1 MVKTDSLILI
11 YLNNTNLLEL
21 PNMSI
26 VRFNKTY
33 KVCATCAYWQGKRQ
47 AENGGIV
54 FNNRDSGICG
64 GVSFKDWSMGATSTC
79 IQWQHQDE
87 SGKKDSVDT
96 QSVNK
101 MTPAPPS

>member
-1 MVKTDSLILI
+1 MIKTVSLIFI
-11 YLNNTNLLEL
+11 YHNNTNPLES

-26 VRFNKTY
+26 VRFNKSY

-47 AENGGIV
+47 AENGSIV

-64 GVSFKDWSMGATSTC
+64 GISFKDWSMGATSTC
-79 IQWQHQDE
+79 IQWQQLDE
-87 SGKKDSVDT
+87 SGKKDSVDS
-96 QSVNK
+96 QSVRK